1 MLGMFNGGSISNFCS
16 VCLLN
21 KRYSVFGCQNNAK
34 IIAIT
39 GLKVHHRHYT
49 PTIFNINTET
59 AFPNMIKDMPNS
71 NRNNDAQNKERNVL
85 IYSCEI
91 ICDFLIQHNLSL
103 YLSLSTFF
111 LLFTFFVF

>member
-1 MLGMFNGGSISNFCS
+1 MLGMFNEGSISNFCS

-49 PTIFNINTET
+49 PTIFNIIHI
-59 AFPNMIKDMPNS
+59 FVRSP
-71 NRNNDAQNKERNVL
+71 
-85 IYSCEI
+85 
-91 ICDFLIQHNLSL
+91 
-103 YLSLSTFF
+103 YLSEYKYGNSIPKHDKGYAKLKPK
-111 LLFTFFVF
+111 